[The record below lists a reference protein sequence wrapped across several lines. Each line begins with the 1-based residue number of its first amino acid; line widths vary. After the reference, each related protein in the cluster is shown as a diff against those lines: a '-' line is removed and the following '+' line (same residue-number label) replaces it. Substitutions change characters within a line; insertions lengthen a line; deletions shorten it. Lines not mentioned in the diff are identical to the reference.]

1 MNILTF
7 DIEEW
12 YTEKA
17 YHGDRQSYYPQYGQY
32 LDSILDL
39 LDERQLKGTFF
50 CVGEM
55 GTLFPE
61 VVRKIHDRGH
71 EIGCHSNV
79 HTWLNKMNRDEVYED
94 TRQAIDSL
102 QQCIGQR
109 VVSYR
114 APAFS
119 IGKEN
124 VWAFEV
130 LAECGIERDASVYP
144 AVRDFGGF
152 AEFGQQKP
160 TVIKYRGCA
169 MKEFPVCTTRIMG
182 KELAY
187 SGGGYFRFFPLW
199 FVKKRMQRNDYN
211 MCYFHIDDLRPERN
225 RVWSKADYE
234 HYFKEPGTLKNRY
247 LRYLKGNIGKSGAF
261 EKMTALIS
269 STDFVNVETADR
281 LIDWEIAAV
290 VDFESGLSLA
300 LP

>member
-12 YTEKA
+12 YLEKT
-17 YHGDRQSYYPQYGQY
+17 YRGNRPFFYPQYDHS

-39 LDERQLKGTFF
+39 LDKRKLKGTFF
-50 CVGEM
+50 CLGKMAEV
-55 GTLFPE
+55 FPK
-61 VVRKIHDRGH
+61 VVKKIQGRGH
-71 EIGCHSNV
+71 EIGCHSNI
-79 HTWLNKMNRDEVYED
+79 HTWLNKMSRDEVFED
-94 TRQAIDSL
+94 TRQAVDSL

-124 VWAFEV
+124 AWAFEV

-160 TVIKYRGCA
+160 TVIKYGCCTI
-169 MKEFPVCTTRIMG
+169 KEFPICLTHFMG
-182 KELAY
+182 KEMAY

-199 FVKKRMQRNDYN
+199 FVKSRMRKNDYN
-211 MCYFHIDDLRPERN
+211 ISYFHVDDLVPD
-225 RVWSKADYE
+225 VMGLYSKE
-234 HYFKEPGTLKNRY
+234 EFESYFKKPATMKNRY
-247 LRYLKGNIGKSGAF
+247 IRYIKSNLGKGHAYS
-261 EKMTALIS
+261 KMTSLIS
-269 STDFVNVETADR
+269 TFDFVNIENADR
-281 LIDWEIAAV
+281 QVDWEKAAI
-290 VDFESGLSLA
+290 VDLR
-300 LP
+300 

>member
-1 MNILTF
+1 MNLLTF

-17 YHGDRQSYYPQYGQY
+17 FHGDRQSYYPQYSQY

-55 GTLFPE
+55 GKLFPE
-61 VVRKIHDRGH
+61 VVKKIHDRGH

-79 HTWLNKMNRDEVYED
+79 HTWLNKMNRVEVYED

-102 QQCIGQR
+102 QQCIGQK

-130 LAECGIERDASVYP
+130 LAECGIEHDASVYP

-169 MKEFPVCTTRIMG
+169 IKEFPICLTRLMG
-182 KELAY
+182 KEMAY

-199 FVKKRMQRNDYN
+199 FVKKRMRQNDYN
-211 MCYFHIDDLRPERN
+211 MCYFHIGDLMNLHDGVLSKTEYERCFN
-225 RVWSKADYE
+225 IS
-234 HYFKEPGTLKNRY
+234 GSIKNRY
-247 LRYLKGNIGKSGAF
+247 VRYIKDEIGINCAF
-261 EKMTALIS
+261 SKMVSLIS
-269 STDFVNVETADR
+269 SIDFVNIESADK
-281 LIDWEIAAV
+281 LIDWGKAAIV
-290 VDFESGLSLA
+290 NLD
-300 LP
+300 